1 MALKPLSVRDME
13 EKTMDVFEAVVVM
26 TKRSKQIIHQ
36 RLVEKAL
43 NAEGKEELSALD
55 PIPEEKDPEDYI
67 ELEKPSTVAINDFM
81 SGKVKWHYIN
91 EIDQ

>member
-43 NAEGKEELSALD
+43 NAEGEEVLSALD

>member
-43 NAEGKEELSALD
+43 NTEGEEQLSALD

-91 EIDQ
+91 DIDQ

>member
-43 NAEGKEELSALD
+43 NTEGEEELSALD

-81 SGKVKWHYIN
+81 SGELKWHYIN

>member
-36 RLVEKAL
+36 RLVEKAI
-43 NAEGKEELSALD
+43 NARERKNYL
-55 PIPEEKDPEDYI
+55 
-67 ELEKPSTVAINDFM
+67 
-81 SGKVKWHYIN
+81 H
-91 EIDQ
+91 

>member
-43 NAEGKEELSALD
+43 NVEGEEELSALD

>member
-43 NAEGKEELSALD
+43 NTEGEEELSALD

-81 SGKVKWHYIN
+81 SGNVKWHYIN
-91 EIDQ
+91 ETDQ

>member
-36 RLVEKAL
+36 RLVEKAI
-43 NAEGKEELSALD
+43 NAEGEEKLSALD
-55 PIPEEKDPEDYI
+55 PIPEEKNPEDYI
-67 ELEKPSTVAINDFM
+67 EVEKPSTVAINDFM
-81 SGKVKWHYIN
+81 SGNVKWHYIN

>member
-1 MALKPLSVRDME
+1 MALKTLSVRDME

-43 NAEGKEELSALD
+43 STEGEIELSVLD
-55 PIPEEKDPEDYI
+55 PVPEEIDPEDYI
-67 ELEKPSTVAINDFM
+67 ELEKPATIAINDFM
-81 SGKVKWHYIN
+81 TGKVKWHYTN
-91 EIDQ
+91 QIDE

>member
-13 EKTMDVFEAVVVM
+13 EKTTDVFEAVVVM

-36 RLVEKAL
+36 HLVEKAL
-43 NAEGKEELSALD
+43 NTEGEEMLSALD

-67 ELEKPSTVAINDFM
+67 ETEKPTTVAIDDFM
-81 SGKVKWHYIN
+81 LGKVKWHYIN
-91 EIDQ
+91 EID

>member
-43 NAEGKEELSALD
+43 NAEDEEVLSALD

>member
-91 EIDQ
+91 EID

>member
-43 NAEGKEELSALD
+43 NTEGEEVLSALD

-81 SGKVKWHYIN
+81 SGKVKWHYLN